1 MQLGWAALPRIFG
14 AADHADAS
22 GFTRAHT
29 ERRSIAVLLIP
40 SGRSLACTQLLVL
53 QRAVAAEIREEA
65 QRMPTAKISMPYTP
79 AYRDTTWRPIMID
92 ALDAKPGRVD
102 VRRERERLVR
112 SLVSA

>member
-1 MQLGWAALPRIFG
+1 M
-14 AADHADAS
+14 
-22 GFTRAHT
+22 
-29 ERRSIAVLLIP
+29 LLIP

-79 AYRDTTWRPIMID
+79 AYPYRDTTWRPIMID

>member
-1 MQLGWAALPRIFG
+1 M
-14 AADHADAS
+14 
-22 GFTRAHT
+22 
-29 ERRSIAVLLIP
+29 LLIP